1 MFSALCLPSVAAML
15 DAKTAWRLGRTCSS
29 VQVCW
34 DEICVR
40 TKCKMPKALGA
51 GLCAKRSWT
60 VRGALALLEDP
71 AATPFQTKA
80 NLLRYFFRYALA
92 PQQLLAGGAAYEYAF
107 IADPDGVLLELIRR
121 RNALGVGPEV
131 EDW

>member
-92 PQQLLAGGAAYEYAF
+92 PQQLYEVGHKAHHIATMRLAF
-107 IADPDGVLLELIRR
+107 RLSRKRRVKSLKNKLI
-121 RNALGVGPEV
+121 L
-131 EDW
+131 